1 MYTKIVLQQSA
12 YTDLNRPIH
21 TKFNS
26 IAFSILVFLLPL
38 HFPLPITISIFKVA
52 TIWIT
57 TTNQQPTSE
66 QSTTQ
71 KEDGL
76 TVVYFNVLSPQL
88 VRTLFWGRLDLNA
101 DSDQWHTYIPTHIY
115 IHIYSRWIAAFVQQ
129 VDAARFV
136 TATVGV
142 SFSTMHF
149 FFFVVDYFFFLE
161 VFSFL

>member
-57 TTNQQPTSE
+57 TTNQQSTSE
-66 QSTTQ
+66 HSTTQ

-115 IHIYSRWIAAFVQQ
+115 I
-129 VDAARFV
+129 VDGLLLFYNRSMRRVLLLQRSVFPFQLC
-136 TATVGV
+136 TSSSLLLIT
-142 SFSTMHF
+142 
-149 FFFVVDYFFFLE
+149 
-161 VFSFL
+161 FSFLRFFPFSSC